1 MKKERSMKALA
12 AAMCGL
18 FIGTAAM
25 IAGAQPVNMQADPSV
40 LQVVQRE
47 ERRRA
52 EQEGQRRLERARQNC
67 EANRGTDCGTAEGL
81 REWLLLERS
90 RAEAVLD
97 RVLPPP
103 DQATR

>member
-1 MKKERSMKALA
+1 MKTLA
-12 AAMCGL
+12 AAMYGL

-25 IAGAQPVNMQADPSV
+25 IAGAQPANTGADPLA
-40 LQVVQRE
+40 LQQMQRDE
-47 ERRRA
+47 QRRA
-52 EQEGQRRLERARQNC
+52 QQEQQRRLERARQNC
-67 EANRGTDCGTAEGL
+67 EANRGTDCDTAEGL
-81 REWLLLERS
+81 REWLLLDRS